1 MPMTI
6 NSINKVVV
14 RRFKRFGETTFEL
27 GDNVVLAGP
36 NNSGKTTLL
45 QAIATWS
52 LALGRWLELER
63 PNQYAKKNGHYAK
76 VPITRQTFYS
86 VPLRAFPLL
95 WTDGKHKPGIEIEL
109 TCDGVSIALEI
120 LCDSIE
126 QIYVRPLRKVDPS
139 WLRDSTKH
147 PKPVFVPPM
156 SGISIEEP
164 VYQPP
169 KINQLLGQGKTGDVL
184 RNLLLEVSYDSD
196 KWGQLADD
204 IKKMF
209 GYRLLRPNADGAS
222 IIVDYLDGNEDAQ
235 FDIASAGSG
244 FLQVLMLM
252 AFVKA
257 RPGCILLLDE
267 PDAHLH
273 LILQDTIYGILRDA
287 ARKSNSQLII
297 ATHSEVV
304 INAVDPRELCAI
316 VGAPTK
322 LVNPNQKETLLDSL
336 KIPNVDI
343 LLALEKKCILYLE
356 GHTDLELLRAW
367 AVNLQHPAMQFLQ
380 NPYWR
385 ETVFE
390 ARLQGRGMKSN
401 EHFAAL
407 LLATDEMRGVQ
418 IDDRDGNRDRP
429 SRQLSEDGKLLK
441 LCWARYEIENYLIHP
456 AALARLVQQKMPDSP
471 LADVDAMREEMR
483 EHLPGAIVSNP
494 LEDHETLLDT
504 KMRKSTLPAIF
515 DKAGLTDFP
524 YTRYSEIAEVMQ
536 PDEIHPEIIEKLD
549 EIAKHF
555 KLV

>member
-1 MPMTI
+1 MK
-6 NSINKVVV
+6 INKVVV

-52 LALGRWLELER
+52 LALNRWRELGRFELHGGQKRGE
-63 PNQYAKKNGHYAK
+63 YAKA
-76 VPITRQTFYS
+76 PIARQAFYS
-86 VPLRAFPLL
+86 VPLRTFELL
-95 WTDGKHKPGIEIEL
+95 WTDRKKASKIEIEL
-109 TCDGVSIALEI
+109 TFDGKTIAMEI
-120 LCDSIE
+120 LSDSTE
-126 QIYVRPLRKVDPS
+126 QVYVRPT
-139 WLRDSTKH
+139 RDS
-147 PKPVFVPPM
+147 KPYRFFDSYPNPVYVPPM

-164 VYQPP
+164 VYQTP

-184 RNLLLEVSYDSD
+184 RNLLLEVSHDSD
-196 KWGQLADD
+196 KWNQLTDD
-204 IKKMF
+204 IHKMF
-209 GYRLLRPNADGAS
+209 NYLLLTPDADGAN
-222 IIVDYLDGNEDAQ
+222 IVVDYCRKHGAAR

-244 FLQVLMLM
+244 FLQVLMLLT
-252 AFVKA
+252 FLQA
-257 RPGCILLLDE
+257 RPGSVLLLDE

-356 GHTDLELLRAW
+356 GHTDLELLRVW
-367 AVNLQHPAMQFLQ
+367 AVNLEHPAMQFLQ

-441 LCWARYEIENYLIHP
+441 LCWARYDIENYLIHP

-471 LADVDAMREEMR
+471 LADIDAMREVMR
-483 EHLPGAIVSNP
+483 EHLPGAVVNNP
-494 LEDHETLLDT
+494 LDDHETLLDT

-524 YTRYSEIAEVMQ
+524 YTHYAEIAEVMQ

-549 EIAKHF
+549 EIANHF
-555 KLV
+555 ELK

>member
-1 MPMTI
+1 MTI

-63 PNQYAKKNGHYAK
+63 PNQYVKKNGHYAK

-126 QIYVRPLRKVDPS
+126 QIYVRPMRKVDPS

-343 LLALEKKCILYLE
+343 LLALEKKRILYLD
-356 GHTDLELLRAW
+356 GNTDLNILREW
-367 AVNLQHPAMQFLQ
+367 AVVLGHPLSKFLQ
-380 NPYWR
+380 QPCWQAAVTSQR
-385 ETVFE
+385 SKGEGVQADT
-390 ARLQGRGMKSN
+390 
-401 EHFAAL
+401 HFAAL
-407 LLATDEMRGVQ
+407 LLADEGIHGAQ
-418 IDDRDGNRDRP
+418 IIDRDGILERP
-429 SRQLSEDGKLLK
+429 AKDTASGGKLLK
-441 LCWARYEIENYLIHP
+441 LCWARYEIENYLVHP
-456 AALARLVQQKMPDSP
+456 DALARIVQRQKPDSP
-471 LADVDAMREEMR
+471 LADVDAMRGAMGNY
-483 EHLPGAIVSNP
+483 LPGLVVKEPMENHDI
-494 LEDHETLLDT
+494 LLTT
-504 KMRKSTLPAIF
+504 KMRKSILPAILH
-515 DKAGLTDFP
+515 DAGLINMP
-524 YTRYSEIAEVMQ
+524 YTRYAEIAEVMQ
-536 PDEIHPEIIEKLD
+536 PDEIHPEVTEKLD